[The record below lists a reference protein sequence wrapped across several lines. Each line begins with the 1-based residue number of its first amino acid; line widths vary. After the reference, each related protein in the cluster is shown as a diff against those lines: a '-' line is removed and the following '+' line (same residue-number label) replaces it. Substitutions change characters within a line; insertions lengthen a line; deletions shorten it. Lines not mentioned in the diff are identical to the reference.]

1 LPIVASDDAFSPQ
14 ELSDRIRIQDLFTA
28 YAAAVDAR
36 DWDAFKGFFAA
47 DAVLDYTAFG
57 GPRGSA
63 DDAVQWLDRAMRVIA
78 ASQHLIS
85 NISVQVDG
93 DDATARSS
101 VFSPLVIGEGER
113 KEVML
118 NGGTYSDRL
127 RRTEDGW
134 RITERVAQ
142 LAWADRPVRAP
153 R

>member
-1 LPIVASDDAFSPQ
+1 LPIVTSEDTLSPQ
-14 ELSDRIRIQDLFTA
+14 ELSDRLRIQDLFTA

-36 DWDAFKGFFAA
+36 DWDAFKSFFA
-47 DAVLDYTAFG
+47 DGAVLDYTAFG

-85 NISVQVDG
+85 NITVKVDG
-93 DDATARSS
+93 DEATARSS
-101 VFSPLVIGEGER
+101 VFSPLVIGEGDR

-134 RITERVAQ
+134 RITERIAQ